1 MNTFRL
7 EKLAPMYMGKIPQ
20 NDITTN
26 SGRVI
31 PKVEQFVELHPVN
44 AEGKLKKSN
53 HQKSQNLMLDHHQ
66 ACEVYDTI
74 IELVEKNETP
84 VTEYETANTS
94 TDKTDNTTIVLEG
107 KSLFY
112 GKYWTTNYY
121 KYTYIKTI

>member
-1 MNTFRL
+1 MFRL
-7 EKLAPMYMGKIPQ
+7 EKLASIYMGKIPL

-26 SGRVI
+26 SRRVI

-44 AEGKLKKSN
+44 ADGKLKKSN
-53 HQKSQNLMLDHHQ
+53 QQKLQNLILDEHQ
-66 ACEVYDTI
+66 ACEAYETI
-74 IELVEKNETP
+74 IELVERNKIP

-112 GKYWTTNYY
+112 GKLKLKFIN
-121 KYTYIKTI
+121 KL